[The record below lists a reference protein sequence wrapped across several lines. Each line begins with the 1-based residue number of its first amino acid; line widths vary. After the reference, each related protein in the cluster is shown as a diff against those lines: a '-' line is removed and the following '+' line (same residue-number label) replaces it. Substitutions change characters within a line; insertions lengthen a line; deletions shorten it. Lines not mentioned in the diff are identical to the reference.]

1 MKTKN
6 NCKLKQNHKIIQLN
20 QSNYHY
26 EQSINQNK
34 QSYIEKQWR
43 NKEKNQLILNESKR
57 AKK

>member
-43 NKEKNQLILNESKR
+43 NKEKNQWILNESKR